1 LRHLGFREGEV
12 KAVLAELR
20 TDTSLAGAT
29 LERLLREALCRIKP
43 RAR

>member
-1 LRHLGFREGEV
+1 V

-20 TDTSLAGAT
+20 TDAALAGAT
-29 LERLLREALCRIKP
+29 VERLLREALCRIKP